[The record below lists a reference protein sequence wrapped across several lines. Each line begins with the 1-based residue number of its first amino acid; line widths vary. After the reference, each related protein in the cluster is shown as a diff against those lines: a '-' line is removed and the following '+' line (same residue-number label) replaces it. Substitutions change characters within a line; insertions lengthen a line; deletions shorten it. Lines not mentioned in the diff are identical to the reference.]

1 MIFAKHAR
9 GRMSR
14 YLIENDLKDVEELKL
29 YTVDNYEF
37 SANQSTE
44 NEWVFVR

>member
-1 MIFAKHAR
+1 MIFAKPAR

-14 YLIENDLKDVEELKL
+14 YLIENDLEDIEQLKA
-29 YTVDNYEF
+29 YNVDNYEF
-37 SANQSTE
+37 DAKQSTE

>member
-14 YLIENDLKDVEELKL
+14 YLIENELSTIEELKL
-29 YTVDNYEF
+29 YSIDNYEF